1 MKVLLIDDH
10 PMMLEALSAVI
21 QAMRPEAEVF
31 KAQGVAE
38 AQALLETHPGVELT
52 LLDLMLGDG
61 DGFEVLSTLREAHP
75 TVPVVVVSASENTGD
90 IVRAL
95 DLGAM
100 GFVPKRASHQTLVE
114 ALRKV
119 LSGGIFIPD
128 TLYRSQRGGALPVPS
143 AVQEPPHLDRWSLTP
158 RQRDVLACLL
168 RGLPNKLIARELD
181 LSVETVKDHVASVLR
196 TLNVATRT
204 QAVLAVSQVAANA
217 GGVNWQRRG
226 HV

>member
-10 PMMLEALSAVI
+10 PMMLEALAAVI
-21 QAMRPEAEVF
+21 QAMRPEAEVL
-31 KAQGVAE
+31 KAQGAGD
-38 AQALLETHPGVELT
+38 AQRLLEAHPAVDLT

-61 DGFEVLSTLREAHP
+61 DGFEVLGTLREAHP
-75 TVPVVVVSASENTGD
+75 TVPVVVVSASENAGD

-128 TLYRSQRGGALPVPS
+128 TLYGANRGAPTPGS
-143 AVQEPPHLDRWSLTP
+143 STVQEPIHLDRWSLTP
-158 RQRDVLACLL
+158 RQRDVLGCLL

-196 TLNVATRT
+196 SLNVTSRT
-204 QAVLAVSQVAANA
+204 QAVLAVSQIAVNA
-217 GGVNWQRRG
+217 GGVSWQRRG